1 MGTLMGMVHFRLID
15 GQVRDVEVSDG
26 TSIMLAAI
34 RNNVKGVEA
43 ECGGSLDCATC
54 HVYVRTEDVERL
66 MPPSETEADMLSAV
80 AAERRPN
87 SRLSCQLVM
96 SPALDGIEVR
106 VPDKQL

>member
-26 TSIMLAAI
+26 TSIMLAAV

-54 HVYVRTEDVERL
+54 HVYVKMEDIGRL
-66 MPPSETEADMLSAV
+66 TPPSETEVDMLSAV

-96 SPALDGIEVR
+96 SPVLDGIEVL
-106 VPDKQL
+106 VPDKQF